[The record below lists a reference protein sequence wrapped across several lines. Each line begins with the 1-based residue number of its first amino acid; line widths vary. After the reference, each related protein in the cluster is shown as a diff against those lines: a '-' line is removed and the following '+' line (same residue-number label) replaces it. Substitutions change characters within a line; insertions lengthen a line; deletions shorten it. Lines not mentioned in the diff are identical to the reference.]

1 MFRLLL
7 FSNFLWFS
15 LVIFAQNVG
24 IGTTSPGAKLHVIK
38 SGNEVLR
45 LEGTFPYLSLYSGV
59 NKQAIIQSTSSESLL
74 FYNYGIGSIGF
85 RNTGGM
91 KMLIESGGNVGLST
105 SSPTQRLHISGSM
118 RLEGGLYDRLNN
130 PGTSGY
136 VLKSTVTGVEWV
148 NPVSVSGLQGVT
160 GPSGSNGSAGATG
173 PSGANGTNGVTGA
186 SGSDGID
193 GSNGATGATGPLVA
207 GSLGQTLYHNGTD
220 WAATSNLFNDSALI
234 GVGTTSPTAMFHL
247 EKPVS
252 GPTLVYGNDFT
263 SNVVGN
269 VPDVSG
275 TDPYENNMNILCV
288 AEDGW
293 RISTVDA
300 NGTSCSGCSGNRAVI
315 DNGASSCDQLST
327 LVLGPFTVNVA
338 KVYIR
343 ISYGYDDW
351 DLIDHF
357 QAVLWNETTN
367 SQHSTLFS
375 LTSDCDDC
383 VYADYATGLSIGD
396 QYSLRFLY
404 EGDDGWGAT
413 VDNILVTYS
422 GAELLQIVDG
432 NEASG
437 KVLTSDADG
446 YASWQTVSG
455 GGGGGAY
462 IFTNGI
468 KELSGTAK
476 LGGALTENT
485 TIVIGDYDLTFDG
498 STSTALFPGE
508 IKIEGHD
515 RLIMETEVDENFV
528 NFGGSA
534 FVHSDDG
541 STFTDSGGDPW
552 TIDFVLGADN
562 GTTGGSAMQIGSI
575 EYILDGLAEFLVNYD
590 LNPLSDAVLDL
601 GSSTKRWNWVYAFN
615 GMINTS
621 DIRLKDQVKPL
632 NYGLNEV
639 MKLKP
644 ISYQW
649 KKDVIGDTKIPE
661 DLKETKIG
669 FSAQDMLKVIPEV
682 VKTHDWKVT
691 DEKNPNKYEYVKNK
705 NLGIAYSDL
714 IPVTIKAIQEQQEMI
729 ESQKKEI
736 EAFKLIQQQLL
747 EEIKQM
753 KLQLNK

>member
-7 FSNFLWFS
+7 FSSFLWFS
-15 LVIFAQNVG
+15 LAVFAQNVG
-24 IGTTSPGAKLHVIK
+24 IGTTSPGAKLHVDQN
-38 SGNEVLR
+38 GNEVLR
-45 LEGTFPYLSLYSGV
+45 LEGLYPFLSLYSGAT
-59 NKQAIIQSTSSESLL
+59 KMAIMQSTLSEDFL

-148 NPVSVSGLQGVT
+148 DPVSVSGLQ
-160 GPSGSNGSAGATG
+160 GATG
-173 PSGANGTNGVTGA
+173 PSGANG
-186 SGSDGID
+186 S
-193 GSNGATGATGPLVA
+193 TGATGPLVA

-220 WAATSNLFNDSALI
+220 WTATSNLYNDSALI

-263 SNVVGN
+263 SNAVGN

-293 RISTVDA
+293 RISATDA

-315 DNGASSCDQLST
+315 DYGAPDCDQLST
-327 LVLGPFTVNVA
+327 LFLGPFTVNVP

-343 ISYGYDDW
+343 ISYGYDDL
-351 DLIDHF
+351 DLIDRF
-357 QAVLWNETTN
+357 SAVLWNETTN
-367 SQHSTLFS
+367 SQHLTLFS
-375 LTSDCDDC
+375 LTSDCNDC

-404 EGDDGWGAT
+404 EGYNGWGAT

-422 GAELLQIVDG
+422 TAELLQIVDG

-455 GGGGGAY
+455 GGGGSGSDDDWVFGY
-462 IFTNGI
+462 
-468 KELSGTAK
+468 SGTTSSDPIYRSGNVGIGQNVVASHT
-476 LGGALTENT
+476 LDVDIGTET
-485 TIVIGDYDLTFDG
+485 GTDIG
-498 STSTALFPGE
+498 
-508 IKIEGHD
+508 
-515 RLIMETEVDENFV
+515 V
-528 NFGGSA
+528 
-534 FVHSDDG
+534 
-541 STFTDSGGDPW
+541 
-552 TIDFVLGADN
+552 
-562 GTTGGSAMQIGSI
+562 GSI
-575 EYILDGLAEFLVNYD
+575 EYILDGSAETQFSHRIVPIND
-590 LNPLSDAVLDL
+590 NSITL
-601 GSSTKRWNWVYAFN
+601 GSSSKRWSTVYAAN
-615 GMINTS
+615 GFINTS
-621 DIRLKDQVKPL
+621 DIRDKTNIKSLD
-632 NYGLNEV
+632 YGISEL

-644 ISYQW
+644 ITYQW
-649 KKDVIGDTKIPE
+649 KNQRIGEFEIPE
-661 DLKETKIG
+661 NLIETKIG
-669 FSAQDMLKVIPEV
+669 LSAQDLLEVLPEV
-682 VKTHDWKVT
+682 VKTHDWIKKG
-691 DEKNPNKYEYVKNK
+691 EESEEYEYRKNER
-705 NLGIAYSDL
+705 LGVTYSDL
-714 IPVTIKAIQEQQEMI
+714 IPVTIKAIQEQQTII
-729 ESQKKEI
+729 EEQNKKIEKLEKAIKSRSKTENGLSDGGYFESNRTEI
-736 EAFKLIQQQLL
+736 RVDFSKTFK
-747 EEIKQM
+747 KQFDPEKEPIITITPRSWHKRYM
-753 KLQLNK
+753 VKSIDKNGFILVVEHDSSVKTFKFNWKASNY